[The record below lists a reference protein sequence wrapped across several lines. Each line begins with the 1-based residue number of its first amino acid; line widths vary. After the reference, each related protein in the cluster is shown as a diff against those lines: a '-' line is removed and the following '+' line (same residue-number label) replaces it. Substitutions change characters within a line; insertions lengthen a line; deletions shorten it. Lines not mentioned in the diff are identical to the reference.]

1 MCFPPTSMQD
11 VGYCTWGFG
20 MNPSCRPH
28 PNHSCLFIHLLG
40 QLSVACCA
48 LWKTPRC
55 RRKMAKTRMPRR
67 NERKQGEGP
76 PGPARAPGR
85 RGAGLPAAPEHLGD
99 GERAAART
107 AAEPLRRRQGAGL
120 GVAAAA
126 ALPECGG
133 PGAGARGSES
143 PPWARHSGRGAQ
155 QRQLLW
161 QGPGNPMQL
170 PGLWSGA
177 DRTLRGPAGECR
189 APRPRL
195 RLLMRPLRPATRPGS
210 APAAAWVSFAPNL
223 GIMEEGAILG

>member
-1 MCFPPTSMQD
+1 
-11 VGYCTWGFG
+11 

-85 RGAGLPAAPEHLGD
+85 RGAGLPAAPEQLGD

-143 PPWARHSGRGAQ
+143 PPLGA
-155 QRQLLW
+155 
-161 QGPGNPMQL
+161 
-170 PGLWSGA
+170 
-177 DRTLRGPAGECR
+177 
-189 APRPRL
+189 
-195 RLLMRPLRPATRPGS
+195 PLGPGS
-210 APAAAWVSFAPNL
+210 AAAAASLTRPREPYAAARPLIRRGPNASRSRRGVSGAASAPPPVDAAAPPGHSPWQRARSGMSQFCAEPRYNGGRCYF
-223 GIMEEGAILG
+223 GITGI